1 MKGIAV
7 PDGACDILDGEPGKL
22 QKFCGF
28 DHPVLD
34 QEFLGRL
41 SQGLAEEGAEIT
53 AVQATVPGDVF
64 HGYIILEVLFNEGD
78 GFFDIE
84 VLDLSAGSALK
95 GSHGAGQVIQE
106 QKAVAQEMVGGFF
119 TVVDD
124 VEHLFHHK
132 LAKILGMAVIDG
144 IAGGKA
150 DHLQSFFHP
159 DAIELQPGIFP
170 GDLPVCR
177 VGTHLAG
184 EQHEALTGADGV
196 MPGNPF

>member
-1 MKGIAV
+1 MFGSPYPGGFTVYFFEGPGKMKGIAV

-28 DHPVLD
+28 DHPVLY

-41 SQGLAEEGAEIT
+41 SQGLAEEGAEVA
-53 AVQATVPGDVF
+53 AVQAAVPGDVF

-84 VLDLSAGSALK
+84 VLDLPAGSALK

-119 TVVDD
+119 AVVDY
-124 VEHLFHHK
+124 VEHLRPDIVLERFVSQSPKELLIAPDWGLKNYEFNHRVQK
-132 LAKILGMAVIDG
+132 RMKELGAYQ
-144 IAGGKA
+144 GKKY
-150 DHLQSFFHP
+150 
-159 DAIELQPGIFP
+159 E
-170 GDLPVCR
+170 
-177 VGTHLAG
+177 
-184 EQHEALTGADGV
+184 
-196 MPGNPF
+196 M